1 MITVGLSNESNR
13 TEWIRKA
20 LAAVPEGWRILDAG
34 AGEQQFKKFCS
45 HLDYVAQDFGQY
57 DGWGDGKGLQMEVW
71 DQTQLDIVSDIADI
85 PEPDASFDAIMCT
98 EVFEHLPEPSLALKE
113 FSRLLRSGGRLI
125 LTAPFCSLTHF
136 APYHFST
143 GFNQYWYEY
152 HLPRYGLK
160 IVELAK
166 SGNYFEYLAQEI
178 RRIDEVAR
186 KYANQYMEDPWAV
199 SRILEELQKMS
210 ANDLGSAEL
219 LCFGYHV
226 LAEKE

>member
-13 TEWIRKA
+13 TEWIRKT
-20 LAAVPEGWRILDAG
+20 LAAVPKGWRILDAG
-34 AGEQQFKKFCS
+34 AGEQQFKRFCS

-57 DGWGDGKGLQMEVW
+57 DGCGDGKGLQMGIW
-71 DQTQLDIVSDIADI
+71 DQTRLDIVSDITSV
-85 PEPDASFDAIMCT
+85 PEFDASFDAIMCT

-113 FSRLLRSGGRLI
+113 FSRLLCSGGKLI

-178 RRIDEVAR
+178 RRIDGVSQ
-186 KYANQYMEDPWAV
+186 KYANQQVEDQWAV
-199 SRILEELQKMS
+199 SRILEQLQKMS
-210 ANDLGSAEL
+210 TSDLGSAEL